1 MSKIA
6 SLIDL
11 PPNPNYRKAFIPM
24 AGKSKSSVT
33 VKNRK
38 PFAIA
43 MLVVIAWFII
53 TGVFGPLFGKLT
65 SVQENNNS
73 SFLPKGAE
81 ATQASEVIQ
90 TFSGKDSFN
99 FPTLILF
106 EGDVTPKTIAAV
118 NDHLV
123 KVGSVTLDST
133 SAKISD
139 YLAPNQQITVF
150 PSQDGKAI
158 LGNIPLDGNSIAKL
172 LPNDK
177 PVLPAIVEA
186 LRADIKP
193 IAEANGLTHY
203 VTGPGGL
210 LGDLF
215 GAFGTLDSTLLLTT
229 LSVVAIILIIVYRS
243 PILWI
248 IPLLSAMFALSTA
261 GGIVYL
267 LAKNNIIDVDGQSQG
282 ILSVLVLGAATDY
295 ALLLIA
301 RYREELHHHESRFD
315 AMRAAYKGVWEP
327 ILASGST
334 VSISL
339 LILLF
344 SQLTNTASLGPIGA
358 IGIVCSMITILTLL
372 PAFLLL
378 FGRWIFWPRRPDFDG
393 DDHVM
398 SGTWSKVGNVID
410 KNPRRSWIIAGIFLL
425 LLASASPT
433 LKADGIGTV
442 DTFTGNP
449 ESVVG
454 QKLLLKHFPGGE
466 GDPTQIVVAVD
477 KIEAVT
483 AAVKGAPGVTDVT
496 PLLDGFAIPGQPLP
510 KVKIVD
516 NKAIL
521 NVTLDKAPDSVE
533 AGNDI
538 PKIRELAHAADS
550 TSLVGGT
557 SAVYF
562 DVRTANGRDNRTII
576 PIILFVIT
584 LILGLLLRS
593 ILSAVLLLGTVVL
606 SYFATLGV
614 CALVFNHIFGFAG
627 GDNSF
632 PLFAF
637 IFLVALGIDYNI
649 FLMTRVRE
657 ESQKIGTRRGVI
669 KGLTVTGAV
678 ITSAGIVLA
687 ATFAVLGLLPLVPL
701 AQIGFAVAF
710 GVLLDTIIV
719 RSILVPALVHEIGPK
734 VWWPSKLQHEGKKAT
749 QLR

>member
-1 MSKIA
+1 
-6 SLIDL
+6 
-11 PPNPNYRKAFIPM
+11 
-24 AGKSKSSVT
+24 
-33 VKNRK
+33 
-38 PFAIA
+38 

-53 TGVFGPLFGKLT
+53 SGIFGPLFGKLT

-81 ATQASEVIQ
+81 ATLAADQIKL
-90 TFSGKDSFN
+90 FSSQDSFN
-99 FPTLILF
+99 FPALVLF
-106 EGDVTPKTIAAV
+106 EGTSTPATFGAINERV
-118 NDHLV
+118 LQ
-123 KVGSVTLDST
+123 VGNLKLSDTE
-133 SAKISD
+133 AKISD
-139 YLAPNQQITVF
+139 YLAPGQVISVF
-150 PSQDGKAI
+150 PSQDGKA
-158 LGNIPLDGNSIAKL
+158 LLANIPLDGNAIAEI

-177 PVLPAIVEA
+177 PVLPAVIAA
-186 LRADIKP
+186 LREDLGP
-193 IAEANGLTHY
+193 IAKANGFTPY

-215 GAFGTLDSTLLLTT
+215 GAFGTLDSSLLLTT
-229 LSVVAIILIIVYRS
+229 LGVVALILIIVYRS
-243 PILWI
+243 PVLWI
-248 IPLLSAMFALSTA
+248 IPLLSSLFALSTA

-267 LAKNNIIDVDGQSQG
+267 LAKKNIIDVDGQSQG
-282 ILSVLVLGAATDY
+282 ILSVLVIGAATDY

-301 RYREELHHHESRFD
+301 RYREELHFFDNRFD

-344 SQLTNTASLGPIGA
+344 SQLTNTAGLGPIGA

-372 PAFLLL
+372 PALLL
-378 FGRWIFWPRRPDFDG
+378 VFGRWIFWPRIPRNDG

-398 SGTWSKVGNVID
+398 SGTWSKIANGIGR
-410 KNPRRSWIIAGIFLL
+410 NPRKAWIITGVILLGFAG
-425 LLASASPT
+425 ASTT

-454 QKLLLKHFPGGE
+454 QKLLVTHFPGGE
-466 GDPTQIVVAVD
+466 GDPTQIVIAAD
-477 KIEAVT
+477 KIAAVT
-483 AAVKGAPGVTDVT
+483 AAVKNAPGVTDVA
-496 PLLDGFAIPGQPLP
+496 PMLDGMPIDGQPAP
-510 KVKIVD
+510 EVKIV
-516 NKAIL
+516 NGRAIL
-521 NVTLDKAPDSVE
+521 NVTLDKAPDSVD

-538 PKIRELAHAADS
+538 PKIRELAHAADA

-562 DVRTANGRDNRTII
+562 DVRTANDRDNKTII
-576 PIILFVIT
+576 PIILIVIT
-584 LILGLLLRS
+584 VILGLLLRS
-593 ILSAVLLLGTVVL
+593 ILSAVVLLGTVVL

-657 ESQKIGTRRGVI
+657 ESAKIGTRAGVI
-669 KGLTVTGAV
+669 KGVTVTGAV

-701 AQIGFAVAF
+701 AELGFAVGF

-734 VWWPSKLQHEGKKAT
+734 IWWPSKLQNK
-749 QLR
+749 

>member
-1 MSKIA
+1 
-6 SLIDL
+6 
-11 PPNPNYRKAFIPM
+11 
-24 AGKSKSSVT
+24 
-33 VKNRK
+33 
-38 PFAIA
+38 
-43 MLVVIAWFII
+43 
-53 TGVFGPLFGKLT
+53 
-65 SVQENNNS
+65 
-73 SFLPKGAE
+73 
-81 ATQASEVIQ
+81 
-90 TFSGKDSFN
+90 
-99 FPTLILF
+99 
-106 EGDVTPKTIAAV
+106 
-118 NDHLV
+118 
-123 KVGSVTLDST
+123 
-133 SAKISD
+133 
-139 YLAPNQQITVF
+139 
-150 PSQDGKAI
+150 
-158 LGNIPLDGNSIAKL
+158 
-172 LPNDK
+172 
-177 PVLPAIVEA
+177 
-186 LRADIKP
+186 
-193 IAEANGLTHY
+193 
-203 VTGPGGL
+203 
-210 LGDLF
+210 
-215 GAFGTLDSTLLLTT
+215 
-229 LSVVAIILIIVYRS
+229 
-243 PILWI
+243 
-248 IPLLSAMFALSTA
+248 
-261 GGIVYL
+261 
-267 LAKNNIIDVDGQSQG
+267 
-282 ILSVLVLGAATDY
+282 
-295 ALLLIA
+295 
-301 RYREELHHHESRFD
+301 
-315 AMRAAYKGVWEP
+315 MRAAYKGVWEP

-378 FGRWIFWPRRPDFDG
+378 FGRWIFWPRRPEFDG

-398 SGTWSKVGNVID
+398 TGTWNKVGKLIE
-410 KNPRRSWIIAGIFLL
+410 KNPRRAWIISGSFLL
-425 LLASASPT
+425 LLASASTT

-454 QKLLLKHFPGGE
+454 QKLLLQHFPGGE
-466 GDPTQIVVAVD
+466 GDPTQIVVAAD
-477 KIEAVT
+477 KIDAVS

-496 PLLDGFAIPGQPLP
+496 PLLDGFAVPGQPLP
-510 KVKIVD
+510 KIKIVD
-516 NKAIL
+516 NKVVL

-538 PKIRELAHAADS
+538 PKIRELAHAADA

-657 ESQKIGTRRGVI
+657 ESQKIGTRPGVI

-701 AQIGFAVAF
+701 AEIGFAVAF

-734 VWWPSKLQHEGKKAT
+734 IWWPSKLQHEGKKAT
-749 QLR
+749 QLK

>member
-1 MSKIA
+1 M
-6 SLIDL
+6 LIKNKK
-11 PPNPNYRKAFIPM
+11 PV
-24 AGKSKSSVT
+24 SVA
-33 VKNRK
+33 V
-38 PFAIA
+38 
-43 MLVVIAWFII
+43 LVVIAWFLI
-53 TGVFGPLFGKLT
+53 TGIFGPLFGKLT

-73 SFLPKGAE
+73 SFLPKGSE
-81 ATQASEVIQ
+81 AALASDEISKFAGD
-90 TFSGKDSFN
+90 TSFN
-99 FPTLILF
+99 FPTLVLF
-106 EGDVTPKTIAAV
+106 EGTATPEALGAINA
-118 NDHLV
+118 HLSTV
-123 KVGSVTLDST
+123 SELTLDGT
-133 SAKISD
+133 SAKIGD
-139 YLAPNQQITVF
+139 YLLKDQPITAF

-158 LGNIPLDGNSIAKL
+158 LVNVPLNGDAIAEI

-177 PVLPAIVEA
+177 PVLPAVVEA
-186 LRADIKP
+186 LREDIAPVAK
-193 IAEANGLTHY
+193 AAGMTAY

-229 LSVVAIILIIVYRS
+229 LGVVAIILIFVYRS
-243 PILWI
+243 PVLWI
-248 IPLLSAMFALSTA
+248 IPLLTALFALSTA
-261 GGIVYL
+261 GGIIYL
-267 LAKNNIIDVDGQSQG
+267 LAKNDIIDVDGQSQG
-282 ILSVLVLGAATDY
+282 ILSVLVIGAATDY

-334 VSISL
+334 VAISL
-339 LILLF
+339 MMLLF

-358 IGIVCSMITILTLL
+358 IGIVVSVITILTLL
-372 PAFLLL
+372 PALLVL
-378 FGRWIFWPRRPDFDG
+378 FGRWIFWPRKPLNDG
-393 DDHVM
+393 DDHVL
-398 SGTWSKVGNVID
+398 SGTWSKVANGIGR
-410 KNPRRSWIIAGIFLL
+410 NPRKAWVITGVI
-425 LLASASPT
+425 LLAFAFTSTT

-466 GDPTQIVVAVD
+466 GDPTQIVTSAAKGDAVIAAVRQVKGVSEVAYAVD
-477 KIEAVT
+477 PVT
-483 AAVKGAPGVTDVT
+483 
-496 PLLDGFAIPGQPLP
+496 QN
-510 KVKIVD
+510 VKIVGGKVII
-516 NKAIL
+516 NA
-521 NVTLDKAPDSVE
+521 TLDKAPDSVE
-533 AGNDI
+533 AGEYI
-538 PKIRELAHAADS
+538 PAIREAAHKADS
-550 TSLVGGT
+550 SSLVGGT

-562 DVRTANGRDNRTII
+562 DVRTANDRDNKTII

-584 LILGLLLRS
+584 IILGLLLRS
-593 ILSAVLLLGTVVL
+593 ILSAVVLLGTVVL

-614 CALVFNHIFGFAG
+614 CALVFNHVFGFAG

-649 FLMTRVRE
+649 FLMSRVRE
-657 ESQKIGTRRGVI
+657 ESQKIGTRAGVI
-669 KGLTVTGAV
+669 KGVTVTGAV

-701 AQIGFAVAF
+701 AELGFAVAF

-734 VWWPSKLQHEGKKAT
+734 IWWPSKLQNK
-749 QLR
+749 

>member
-1 MSKIA
+1 
-6 SLIDL
+6 
-11 PPNPNYRKAFIPM
+11 
-24 AGKSKSSVT
+24 
-33 VKNRK
+33 
-38 PFAIA
+38 
-43 MLVVIAWFII
+43 MLVVIAWFMIS
-53 TGVFGPLFGKLT
+53 GVFGPLFGKLST
-65 SVQENNNS
+65 VQDNNNS
-73 SFLPKGAE
+73 SFLPKGSE
-81 ATQASEVIQ
+81 ASMASEQIK

-106 EGDVTPKTIAAV
+106 EGKVTPTTIASI
-118 NDHLV
+118 NTHMQG
-123 KVGSVTLDST
+123 VGGLTLDGT
-133 SAKISD
+133 AAKISD
-139 YLAPNQQITVF
+139 YLAPGQTITVF
-150 PSQDGKAI
+150 PSQDGQAI
-158 LGNIPLDGNSIAKL
+158 LANVPLDGSAIGKN

-177 PVLPAIVEA
+177 PVLPEVVKA

-193 IAEANGLTHY
+193 FAESNGVTHY
-203 VTGPGGL
+203 VTGPAGL

-215 GAFGTLDSTLLLTT
+215 GAFGTLDSSLLLTT
-229 LSVVAIILIIVYRS
+229 LGVVAIILIVVYRS
-243 PILWI
+243 PVLWI
-248 IPLLSAMFALSTA
+248 IPLLSALFALSTA

-267 LAKNNIIDVDGQSQG
+267 LAKNGVLKVDGQSQG

-301 RYREELHHHESRFD
+301 RYREELHHHDNRFD

-344 SQLTNTASLGPIGA
+344 SKLSNTRGLGPIGA
-358 IGIVCSMITILTLL
+358 IGIVSSMFTILTLL
-372 PAFLLL
+372 PALLL
-378 FGRWIFWPRRPDFDG
+378 IFGRWIFWPRIPRNDG

-398 SGTWSKVGNVID
+398 SGPWSKVAASIGNH
-410 KNPRRSWIIAGIFLL
+410 PRRAWVSAGIVLL
-425 LLASASPT
+425 LFAAASST

-442 DTFTGNP
+442 DTFTGHP

-454 QKLLLKHFPGGE
+454 QKLLLKHFPGGQ
-466 GDPTQIVVAVD
+466 GDPTQVVVSAE
-477 KIEAVT
+477 KIQVVT
-483 AAVKGAPGVTDVT
+483 AALKNAPGVTDIA
-496 PLLDGFAIPGQPLP
+496 PQLDGIPMPGKPLP
-510 KVKIVD
+510 AVKII
-516 NKAIL
+516 NNRAIL
-521 NVTLDKAPDSVE
+521 NLTLNKAPDSVD
-533 AGNDI
+533 AGKDI
-538 PKIRELAHAADS
+538 PEIRRLAHAADA

-562 DVRTANGRDNRTII
+562 DVRTANSRDNHTII

-593 ILSAVLLLGTVVL
+593 IISAVVLLGTVVL

-657 ESQKIGTRRGVI
+657 ESQKIGTRAGVI
-669 KGLTVTGAV
+669 KGVTVTGAV

-701 AQIGFAVAF
+701 AELGFAVAF

-734 VWWPSKLQHEGKKAT
+734 IWWPSKLQDK
-749 QLR
+749 

>member
-1 MSKIA
+1 
-6 SLIDL
+6 
-11 PPNPNYRKAFIPM
+11 
-24 AGKSKSSVT
+24 
-33 VKNRK
+33 VKNTRK

-43 MLVVIAWFII
+43 MLVVIAWFILS
-53 TGVFGPLFGKLT
+53 GVFGPLFGKLST
-65 SVQENNNS
+65 VQDNNNS

-81 ATQASEVIQ
+81 ATLAADQIK
-90 TFSGKDSFN
+90 TFSGKESFN
-99 FPTLILF
+99 FPTLVLF
-106 EGDVTPKTIAAV
+106 EGAVSPDKLAAI
-118 NDHLV
+118 NTHMQG
-123 KVGSVTLDST
+123 VGALTLGGT

-139 YLAPNQQITVF
+139 YLAPGEAITVF

-158 LGNIPLDGNSIAKL
+158 LANVPLDGGSIGKTL
-172 LPNDK
+172 SNDK
-177 PVLPAIVEA
+177 PVLPAVIEA
-186 LRADIKP
+186 LRTDIKP
-193 IAEANGLTHY
+193 LAESNGVTHY

-215 GAFGTLDSTLLLTT
+215 GAFGTLDSSLLLTT
-229 LSVVAIILIIVYRS
+229 LGVVAIILIVVYRS
-243 PILWI
+243 PVLWI
-248 IPLLSAMFALSTA
+248 IPLLSALFALSTA

-267 LAKNNIIDVDGQSQG
+267 LAKNGIIKVDGQSQG
-282 ILSVLVLGAATDY
+282 ILSVLVIGAATDY

-301 RYREELHHHESRFD
+301 RYREELHHCENRFD
-315 AMRAAYKGVWEP
+315 AMRSAYKGVWEP

-344 SQLTNTASLGPIGA
+344 SKLSNTAGLGPIGA

-372 PAFLLL
+372 PALLL
-378 FGRWIFWPRRPDFDG
+378 VFGRWIFWPRIPRNDG

-398 SGTWSKVGNVID
+398 SGPWSKVANSIGR
-410 KNPRRSWIIAGIFLL
+410 NPRRAWLISGSILL
-425 LLASASPT
+425 LFAFASTT

-442 DTFTGNP
+442 DSFTGKP

-454 QKLLLKHFPGGE
+454 QKLLLKHFPGGQ
-466 GDPTQIVVAVD
+466 GDPTQVVVSAS
-477 KIEAVT
+477 KIAAVT
-483 AAVKGAPGVTDVT
+483 AALKNAPGVTEIT
-496 PLLDGFAIPGQPLP
+496 PQLDGLPIPGQPHP
-510 KVKIVD
+510 QVKII
-516 NKAIL
+516 NNRAIL
-521 NVTLDKAPDSVE
+521 NLTLDKAPDSVD
-533 AGNDI
+533 AGKDI
-538 PKIRELAHAADS
+538 PEIRRLAKAADAS
-550 TSLVGGT
+550 ALVGGT
-557 SAVYF
+557 SATYF
-562 DVRTANGRDNRTII
+562 DVRTANSRDNHTII
-576 PIILFVIT
+576 PIILIVIT
-584 LILGLLLRS
+584 FILGLLLRS
-593 ILSAVLLLGTVVL
+593 VFSAVLLLGTVVL

-657 ESQKIGTRRGVI
+657 ESQKIGTRAGVI
-669 KGLTVTGAV
+669 KGVTVTGAV

-701 AQIGFAVAF
+701 AELGFAVAF

-734 VWWPSKLQHEGKKAT
+734 IWWPSKLQDK
-749 QLR
+749 

>member
-1 MSKIA
+1 
-6 SLIDL
+6 
-11 PPNPNYRKAFIPM
+11 M
-24 AGKSKSSVT
+24 AGKSKSSTT

-118 NDHLV
+118 NDHIA
-123 KVGSVTLDST
+123 KVGSITLDGT

-193 IAEANGLTHY
+193 IAESNGLTHY

-261 GGIVYL
+261 GGLVYL
-267 LAKNNIIDVDGQSQG
+267 LAKNDIIDVDGQSQG

-378 FGRWIFWPRRPDFDG
+378 FGRWIFWPRRPEFDG

-398 SGTWSKVGNVID
+398 SGTWSKVGKVID

-425 LLASASPT
+425 LLASAAPT

-466 GDPTQIVVAVD
+466 GDPTQIVVAAD
-477 KIEAVT
+477 KIEAVS

-496 PLLDGFAIPGQPLP
+496 PLLDGFAVPGQPLP
-510 KVKIVD
+510 KIKVVN

-538 PKIRELAHAADS
+538 PKIRELSHAADP

-593 ILSAVLLLGTVVL
+593 IFSAVLLLGTVVL

-657 ESQKIGTRRGVI
+657 ESQKIGTRAGVI

-749 QLR
+749 QLK

>member
-1 MSKIA
+1 
-6 SLIDL
+6 
-11 PPNPNYRKAFIPM
+11 
-24 AGKSKSSVT
+24 
-33 VKNRK
+33 
-38 PFAIA
+38 

-81 ATQASEVIQ
+81 ATLAADEIKN
-90 TFSGKDSFN
+90 FSTQDSFN
-99 FPTLILF
+99 FPALILF
-106 EGDVTPKTIAAV
+106 EGSFTPATIKAV
-118 NDHLV
+118 SDHVSKIGDL
-123 KVGSVTLDST
+123 TLAGT
-133 SAKISD
+133 SAKIGD
-139 YLAPNQQITVF
+139 YLAPEQVISVF
-150 PSQDGKAI
+150 PAQDGKA
-158 LGNIPLDGNSIAKL
+158 LLANIPLDGNAISKL
-172 LPNDK
+172 LPNDD
-177 PVLPAIVEA
+177 PVLPAVIEA
-186 LRADIKP
+186 LREDIKP
-193 IAEANGLTHY
+193 IAVANGFEPY

-215 GAFGTLDSTLLLTT
+215 GAFGDIDSKLLLTT
-229 LSVVAIILIIVYRS
+229 LGVVAVILIVVYRS

-248 IPLLSAMFALSTA
+248 IPLLSSLFALSTA

-267 LAKNNIIDVDGQSQG
+267 LAKNDIIDVDGQSQG
-282 ILSVLVLGAATDY
+282 ILSVLVIGAATDY

-301 RYREELHHHESRFD
+301 RYREELHFTDNRFI

-334 VSISL
+334 VAISL
-339 LILLF
+339 MVLLF
-344 SQLTNTASLGPIGA
+344 SQLTNTAGLGPIGA
-358 IGIVCSMITILTLL
+358 IGIVVSMITILTLL
-372 PAFLLL
+372 PALLL
-378 FGRWIFWPRRPDFDG
+378 IFGRWIFWPRIPKNDG

-398 SGTWSKVGNVID
+398 SGSWSKIAAGIGR
-410 KNPRRSWIIAGIFLL
+410 NPRKSWVITGIVLL
-425 LLASASPT
+425 GFALTSTT

-454 QKLLLKHFPGGE
+454 QRLLEKHFPGGE
-466 GDPTQIVVAVD
+466 GDPTQIVVDAN
-477 KIEAVT
+477 KIELV
-483 AAVKGAPGVTDVT
+483 AAAIKSAPGVIEVA
-496 PLLDGFAIPGQPLP
+496 PMLNGAPIPGQPAP
-510 KVKIVD
+510 EVKVV
-516 NKAIL
+516 NGRAIL
-521 NVTLDKAPDSVE
+521 NVTLATAPDSVE

-538 PKIRELAHAADS
+538 PKIRELAKNADAS
-550 TSLVGGT
+550 ALVGGT

-562 DVRTANGRDNRTII
+562 DVRTANDRDNKTII
-576 PIILFVIT
+576 PIILLVIT
-584 LILGLLLRS
+584 LILGVLLRS
-593 ILSAVLLLGTVVL
+593 ILSAILLLGTVVL

-614 CALVFNHIFGFAG
+614 CALVFNHVFGFAG

-657 ESQKIGTRRGVI
+657 ESAKIGTRAGVI
-669 KGLTVTGAV
+669 KGVTVTGAV

-701 AQIGFAVAF
+701 AQLGFAVAF

-719 RSILVPALVHEIGPK
+719 RSVLVPALVHDIGPK
-734 VWWPSKLQHEGKKAT
+734 IWWPSKLQNK
-749 QLR
+749 

>member
-1 MSKIA
+1 MRGLLVVSATTSK
-6 SLIDL
+6 
-11 PPNPNYRKAFIPM
+11 
-24 AGKSKSSVT
+24 T
-33 VKNRK
+33 RK
-38 PFAIA
+38 PFAVA
-43 MLVVIAWFII
+43 LLVVIVWFGI
-53 TGVFGPLFGKLT
+53 TGVFGPLFGKLS

-81 ATQASEVIQ
+81 ATKASDEIAK
-90 TFSGKDSFN
+90 FSGKDSFN

-106 EGDVTPKTIAAV
+106 EGKSTPETFAAI
-118 NDHLV
+118 NAHLSS
-123 KVGSVTLDST
+123 VGKLTLGGTDAT
-133 SAKISD
+133 LQE
-139 YLAPNQQITVF
+139 YLAPGQNISVF

-158 LGNIPLDGNSIAKL
+158 LANIPLDGNAIAKT
-172 LPNDK
+172 LPNDD
-177 PVLPAIVEA
+177 PVLPAVVKA
-186 LRADIKP
+186 LRADIEP
-193 IAEANGLTHY
+193 IAKANGLTHY

-215 GAFGTLDSTLLLTT
+215 GAFGTLDSSLLLTT
-229 LSVVAIILIIVYRS
+229 LGVVALILIFVYRS
-243 PILWI
+243 PVLWI
-248 IPLLSAMFALSTA
+248 IPLMSAMFALTTA
-261 GGIVYL
+261 GGIVYI

-282 ILSVLVLGAATDY
+282 ILSVLVIGAATDY

-301 RYREELHHHESRFD
+301 RYREELHLHENRFD
-315 AMRAAYKGVWEP
+315 AMKTAYKGVWEP

-344 SQLTNTASLGPIGA
+344 SQLTNTAGLGPIGA
-358 IGIVCSMITILTLL
+358 IGIVSAMITILTLL
-372 PAFLLL
+372 PALLLL
-378 FGRWIFWPRRPDFDG
+378 FGRWIFWPRRPLFDG

-398 SGTWSKVGNVID
+398 SGPWSKIANTIGR
-410 KNPRRSWIIAGIFLL
+410 NPRKAWAITGSALL
-425 LLASASPT
+425 LLAFASTT

-442 DTFTGNP
+442 DTFTGKP

-466 GDPTQIVVAVD
+466 GDPTQVVVSSDKVD
-477 KIEAVT
+477 AVT
-483 AAVKGAPGVTDVT
+483 AALKDAPGVTNVA
-496 PLLDGFAIPGQPLP
+496 PLMDPMNPTVVKSVGN
-510 KVKIVD
+510 KV
-516 NKAIL
+516 IL
-521 NVTLDKAPDSVE
+521 NLTLDKAPDSVD

-538 PKIRELAHAADS
+538 PKIRALAHAADA

-562 DVRTANGRDNRTII
+562 DVRTANRHDNNTII
-576 PIILFVIT
+576 PIILIVIT
-584 LILGLLLRS
+584 IILALLLRS
-593 ILSAVLLLGTVVL
+593 ILSAVVLLGTVVL
-606 SYFATLGV
+606 SYFATLGA
-614 CALVFNHIFGFAG
+614 CALVFNHVFGFAG

-657 ESQKIGTRRGVI
+657 ESQKIGTREGVI
-669 KGLTVTGAV
+669 KGVTVTGAV

-701 AQIGFAVAF
+701 AELGFAVAF

-734 VWWPSKLQHEGKKAT
+734 IWWPSKLQDK
-749 QLR
+749 

>member
-1 MSKIA
+1 
-6 SLIDL
+6 
-11 PPNPNYRKAFIPM
+11 M
-24 AGKSKSSVT
+24 AGKSKSSTT

-118 NDHLV
+118 NDHIA
-123 KVGSVTLDST
+123 KVGSITLDGT

-193 IAEANGLTHY
+193 IAESNGLTHY

-267 LAKNNIIDVDGQSQG
+267 LAKNDIIDVDGQSQG

-358 IGIVCSMITILTLL
+358 IGIVCSMFTILTLL

-378 FGRWIFWPRRPDFDG
+378 FGRWIFWPRRPEFDG

-398 SGTWSKVGNVID
+398 SGTWSKVGKVID

-425 LLASASPT
+425 LLASAAPT

-466 GDPTQIVVAVD
+466 GDPTQIVVAAD
-477 KIEAVT
+477 KIEAVS

-496 PLLDGFAIPGQPLP
+496 PLLDGFAVPGQPLP
-510 KVKIVD
+510 KIKVVN

-593 ILSAVLLLGTVVL
+593 IFSAVLLLGTVVL

-657 ESQKIGTRRGVI
+657 ESQKIGTRAGVI

-710 GVLLDTIIV
+710 GVLLDTIVV
-719 RSILVPALVHEIGPK
+719 RSILVPALVHDIGPK
-734 VWWPSKLQHEGKKAT
+734 IWWPSKLQHEGKKAT
-749 QLR
+749 QLK